1 MRAWA
6 LPDRLR
12 LGAGLGGD
20 REAQEDAGSPS
31 APGARELLGGGGAE
45 GGGEKAPPAAR
56 GRDPPRRGDA
66 GRGGGGA
73 GPGGGAERSGPFASP
88 IRRMGIAGDVGTL
101 AGLLLVHESY

>member
-45 GGGEKAPPAAR
+45 GGGEKAPPAA
-56 GRDPPRRGDA
+56 
-66 GRGGGGA
+66 
-73 GPGGGAERSGPFASP
+73 
-88 IRRMGIAGDVGTL
+88 
-101 AGLLLVHESY
+101 

>member
-6 LPDRLR
+6 LPDRPG

-56 GRDPPRRGDA
+56 CGTRRRRCGTG
-66 GRGGGGA
+66 GRGGTIWAVREPDPTDGNCRRRGHTGWASFGA
-73 GPGGGAERSGPFASP
+73 R
-88 IRRMGIAGDVGTL
+88 IVLRD
-101 AGLLLVHESY
+101 